1 MLNSA
6 LPEPR
11 PDRLGD
17 RLGHN
22 ARANAFDC
30 IRLIAAASVLFSHS
44 YMIST
49 GSEALEPLYWVS
61 GGQARIGFSAVAV
74 FFVISGLLISQSFDR
89 SSTILSFVRKRALR
103 ILPALWVCAILAIL
117 VLGPL
122 ATTASLSNYFSS
134 SDIAL
139 YLRNTLFLLD
149 DHPLTG
155 VFEDRPMAAV
165 INGSL
170 WTLKYEIACYVLCA
184 ILMMLGR
191 HRKAAVIVA
200 WIASFAIIRIFGDP
214 ENYRW
219 VYYHVMQMANLFRF
233 FGAGMLMYLYRDQ
246 VILNPRRALAALV
259 VVLAMIVVP
268 GGFFYEALATLGAY
282 VIIVL
287 AFRAPAWLAELTRS
301 GDLSYGVYIYAF
313 PIQQLMVPFSQQFAQ
328 PWLVNTLVAM
338 PLTFFAAWMSWR
350 FVEKPALSLKAR
362 GRPAAA
368 PASD

>member
-1 MLNSA
+1 MLKPA
-6 LPEPR
+6 TPEMQ
-11 PDRLGD
+11 PDRLD
-17 RLGHN
+17 HRLSHN
-22 ARANAFDC
+22 ARGNAFDS
-30 IRLIAAASVLFSHS
+30 IRLIAATAVLFSHS

-49 GSEALEPLYWVS
+49 GSEALEPLYWAS

-103 ILPALWVCAILAIL
+103 ILPALWVCAILAVF

-122 ATTASLSNYFSS
+122 ATTASLSSYFFG

-139 YLRNTLFLLD
+139 YLRNTLLLLD

-170 WTLKYEIACYVLCA
+170 WTLKYEIACYALCA
-184 ILMMLGR
+184 TLMMVGR
-191 HRKAAVIVA
+191 HRKVAVIVT
-200 WIASFAIIRIFGDP
+200 WLASFAVIRIFGEP

-219 VYYHVMQMANLFRF
+219 LWYHLMQMANLFRF
-233 FGAGMLMYLYRDQ
+233 FGAGMLLYLYRDQ
-246 VILNPRRALAALV
+246 VILNPRSAIIALA
-259 VVLAMIVVP
+259 VVLATIVVP

-282 VIIVL
+282 AIIVL
-287 AFRAPAWLAELTRS
+287 AFRAPSWLADITKS

-313 PIQQLMVPFSQQFAQ
+313 PIQQAAVPFSQQFAL
-328 PWLVNTLVAM
+328 PWLVNTLIAL
-338 PLTFFAAWMSWR
+338 PLTFLAAWLSWR
-350 FVEKPALSLKAR
+350 LVEKPALSLKAR
-362 GRPAAA
+362 R
-368 PASD
+368 S